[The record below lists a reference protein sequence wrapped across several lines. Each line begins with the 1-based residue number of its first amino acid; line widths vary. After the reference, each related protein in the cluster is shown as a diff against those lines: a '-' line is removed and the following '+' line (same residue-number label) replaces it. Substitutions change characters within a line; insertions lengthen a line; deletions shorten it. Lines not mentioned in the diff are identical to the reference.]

1 MLKQFESNIVKKQLF
16 SKTDKLIVALSGGVD
31 SVVLVYLLQK
41 LNYDFILAHCN
52 FKLRGKDSLQ
62 DELFCKNIAKKL
74 KVPFYS
80 VQFDTNSYATSH
92 KMSIQMAARE
102 LRYNWLNTI
111 CDETKTSYI
120 LTAHHANDLIETVFI
135 NMLRGTGIN
144 GLKGIAEKS
153 KNLVRPLLFATKVE
167 VEQYAKE
174 NSIAFRLDKSNLE
187 DKYERNFIRL
197 NVIPSLKKLN
207 PTFERTFIEN
217 THRWKE
223 EGGIVSSYLS
233 DRWSKLAVKNNNKIV
248 LKKQHLLSEPF
259 LESLLNFGLKDF
271 GFSSTQFENIIT
283 NLNSNG
289 NSGKIFTTSTHQL
302 TIASEDLVV
311 QVKDELVFNL
321 ITFQNLNELKKSN
334 YFKLY
339 KLNSFQKPNQN
350 NLLVNPN
357 QLLFPLTIR
366 TPQKGDKFQPFG
378 MKGFKLLSDFLK
390 DLKLNTFE
398 KKSCKLL
405 VNGNNDI
412 IWVIGLRSDNRY
424 RVSENE
430 TNYYK
435 FTWLEN
441 K

>member
-52 FKLRGKDSLQ
+52 FKLRGKNSDL
-62 DELFCKNIAKKL
+62 DELFCKGLAKKL

-80 VQFDTNSYATSH
+80 VQFDTNLFAKRH

-102 LRYNWLNTI
+102 LRYNWLNGI
-111 CDETKTSYI
+111 CNDTKSGYI
-120 LTAHHANDLIETVFI
+120 LTAHHANDLIETIFI

-144 GLKGIAEKS
+144 GLKGIAEKN
-153 KNLVRPLLFATKVE
+153 KNLVRPLLFATKHE
-167 VEQYAKE
+167 IEEFAKQQNIQY
-174 NSIAFRLDKSNLE
+174 RLDKSNLE
-187 DKYERNFIRL
+187 DKYERNFLRL
-197 NVIPSLKKLN
+197 NTIPSLKRLN
-207 PTFERTFIEN
+207 PRLENTFIEN
-217 THRWKE
+217 TSRWKE
-223 EGGIVSSYLS
+223 EAGIVNFYLYE
-233 DRWSKLAVKNNNKIV
+233 RWSKLVVNNNNKIFV
-248 LKKQHLLSEPF
+248 KKQRLLSEPF
-259 LESLLNFGLKDF
+259 LESLLNFGLNGL
-271 GFSSTQFENIIT
+271 GFSSTQLKNIIT
-283 NLNSNG
+283 NLTTNGLPGKLFTSN
-289 NSGKIFTTSTHQL
+289 THQL
-302 TIASEDLVV
+302 TIAPH
-311 QVKDELVFNL
+311 ELVIQNKEQL
-321 ITFQNLNELKKSN
+321 EVKPVIIQNLNELKKNRNLKFSE
-334 YFKLY
+334 
-339 KLNSFQKPNQN
+339 LNSFHVPKSNSII
-350 NLLVNPN
+350 LNPGK
-357 QLLFPLTIR
+357 LIFPLTIR
-366 TPQKGDKFQPFG
+366 TVQKGDKFQPFG

-405 VNGNNDI
+405 LNGNNDI

-424 RVSENE
+424 KVSENE